1 MGARVNAGHVPGKK
15 VRPSAHARVWPW
27 QPAAGRGLAAAGI
40 AAAVLGVAACGGAG
54 PSGPG
59 ASATGAAAASASSA
73 APSATA
79 SASGTVSPGA
89 AFSLEQQYEQVVAR
103 VLPSVVQISTSE
115 GSGSGVV
122 YDAKGDIVTN
132 AHVVGTATTLQV
144 GLASGGKPLAA
155 KVVGVF
161 APDDLAVIRVQ
172 AGAGTLHPA
181 TFGRSA
187 AVKVGEIVLAMGNP
201 LGLTGTVTDGIVS
214 ATGRTVSEGQGNS
227 AVLISAVQ
235 TSAAI
240 NPGNSGGALVNLA
253 GQVIGIPTL
262 AAADPQLGGAAAGIG
277 FAIPSDTVT
286 SIAPQLISAGK
297 VTSSGRASLGISAQ
311 TVADAAGQPAGVGV
325 VAVTPGG
332 AAARAGITAGDILTA
347 LAGQPTATLAALQS
361 ILAAHKPG
369 DRVPARLSRDGNT
382 STVTVTLGTLT
393 SQAVS
398 SGQVGAAQAAADQ
411 LSALG
416 G

>member
-1 MGARVNAGHVPGKK
+1 MGVRVNGGHVPGKK
-15 VRPSAHARVWPW
+15 ARLSAHARAWRW
-27 QPAAGRGLAAAGI
+27 NPAISRRLAAAGI
-40 AAAVLGVAACGGAG
+40 TAALLGVAACSAD

-59 ASATGAAAASASSA
+59 TSAAASSA

-79 SASGTVSPGA
+79 PASGSATSGA
-89 AFSLEQQYEQVVAR
+89 ASSLEQQYEQVVAR

-122 YDAKGDIVTN
+122 YDTKGDIVTN

-155 KVVGVF
+155 TVVGVF
-161 APDDLAVIRVQ
+161 APDDLAVIQVH
-172 AGAGTLHPA
+172 AGAGALHPA
-181 TFGRSA
+181 SFGRSA

-214 ATGRTVSEGQGNS
+214 ATGRTVSEGQGSS
-227 AVLISAVQ
+227 AVLISAIQ

-262 AAADPQLGGAAAGIG
+262 AATDPQLGGAATGIG

-286 SIAPQLISAGK
+286 SIAGQLIAAGK
-297 VTSSGRASLGISAQ
+297 VTSSGRASLGITAQ
-311 TVADAAGQPAGVGV
+311 TVADATGQPAGVGV
-325 VAVTPGG
+325 AAVTPGG
-332 AAARAGITAGDILTA
+332 AAARAGIVVGDIITA
-347 LAGQPTATLAALQS
+347 LVGQPTTSLAALQS
-361 ILAAHKPG
+361 VLAAHKPG
-369 DRVPARLSRDGNT
+369 DRVQARISRDGTT

-393 SQAVS
+393 S
-398 SGQVGAAQAAADQ
+398 
-411 LSALG
+411 
-416 G
+416 